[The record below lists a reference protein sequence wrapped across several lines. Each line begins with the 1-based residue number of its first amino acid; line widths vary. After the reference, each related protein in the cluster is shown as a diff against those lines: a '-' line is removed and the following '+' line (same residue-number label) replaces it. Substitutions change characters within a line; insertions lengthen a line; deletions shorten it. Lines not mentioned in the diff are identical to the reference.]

1 MMKNTISSPY
11 RKLRLLL
18 ILPVAA
24 LVLYAFAEPSYS
36 VSSEEQALTS
46 SALVTADMTKN
57 VSGVV
62 TDEKGGPL
70 EGAVVLV
77 KGTTV
82 GTTTD
87 GSGRF
92 TLKDVP
98 DDAVLVI
105 SYVGYVTKAVSVKA
119 AGNYITTQLQ
129 LGNVIIDTVSVPPPP
144 PPPPASGPSKALVV
158 LDGKVTNKP
167 LSEIS
172 PDNIAEIFVLKGDQA
187 VAKYGEKGKDG
198 VIEIIT
204 RSGAAPSTDKL
215 KEVTV
220 TGYGK
225 QETKDV
231 FVVVEEMPQF
241 PGGMEAMMLWIS
253 QRVKYPEQAKKDGI
267 TGLVMVSFIV
277 NKAGKVTDVKVER
290 SASPLL
296 DAEAVRVIGEM
307 PDWKPGTQH
316 GKTVDVR
323 MTVPVKFNLK

>member
-1 MMKNTISSPY
+1 MMRNKISSPY

-24 LVLYAFAEPSYS
+24 LVLYAFAEPRYT
-36 VSSEEQALTS
+36 VSPEEQGLTA
-46 SALVTADMTKN
+46 SAAVTADMTKN

-77 KGTTV
+77 KGTTA

-105 SYVGYVTKAVSVKA
+105 TYVGYVTKAVSVKA

-129 LGNVIIDTVSVPPPP
+129 WGNMIIDTVAVPPPP

-172 PDNIAEIFVLKGDQA
+172 PDVIAEIHVLKGEQA

-198 VIEIIT
+198 VIEIT
-204 RSGAAPSTDKL
+204 TKKNTVASPDKQ

-225 QETKDV
+225 EENRDV
-231 FVVVEEMPQF
+231 FVIVEEMPEF

-277 NKAGKVTDVKVER
+277 NKAGKVTDISVER
-290 SASPLL
+290 SAHPLL

-307 PDWKPGTQH
+307 PAWKPGTQH
-316 GKTVDVR
+316 GKAVEVR
-323 MTVPVKFNLK
+323 MTVPVKFSLR